1 MNSSVPEID
10 RLTVRPLQ
18 YRDVD
23 AINALVSECVA
34 QENSKR
40 LVTIDRELEQVGSW
54 YGLKRFLSFL
64 PHSYYHGWRIYVAQH
79 QQKVLGLIQ
88 VSSLNSTRST
98 WRVERVL
105 LNSNS
110 PQLELL
116 KSQKEIGSQLLRYC
130 LENIWQAR
138 TWMLEVNVNE
148 KNHLALY
155 RENGFQ
161 PVAQMTYWQISPQLL
176 EQLAEQNPDLPN
188 FLPVS
193 NADASLLYQLDCV
206 SMPPLLRQVFDRH
219 VDDFKSSLIQTA
231 VAQIRQWLNNTDVV
245 SGYVFEPQRKVAI
258 GYFKLESSQDG
269 SRPHKA
275 QLTVNPAYTWL
286 YPKLIV
292 QMAQIVQ
299 KMTAGQ
305 LKNKQA
311 LSSQSLEIV
320 SADYQPEREE
330 YLNKIGATPVENTLL
345 MSRSVWHK
353 IKETKPLEGLQLS
366 DMLQGL
372 KPARTP
378 IPSRISLLKSISG
391 SYHNTVRQKN
401 IFSAKLH
408 QPENSNSEARY
419 SRDRRQPSREL
430 NSVRDSSEP
439 PSNGVVQ

>member
-1 MNSSVPEID
+1 
-10 RLTVRPLQ
+10 
-18 YRDVD
+18 
-23 AINALVSECVA
+23 
-34 QENSKR
+34 
-40 LVTIDRELEQVGSW
+40 
-54 YGLKRFLSFL
+54 
-64 PHSYYHGWRIYVAQH
+64 
-79 QQKVLGLIQ
+79 
-88 VSSLNSTRST
+88 
-98 WRVERVL
+98 VL

-116 KSQKEIGSQLLRYC
+116 QSQKEIGSQLLRYC

-161 PVAQMTYWQISPQLL
+161 PVAQMTYWQLSPELIA
-176 EQLAEQNPDLPN
+176 QLAQQNPDLPN

-193 NADASLLYQLDCV
+193 NADASLLYQLDCI

-219 VDDFKSSLIQTA
+219 VDDFKTSLIQVA
-231 VAQIRQWLNNTDVV
+231 VGQIRQWLNQTDVV

-258 GYFKLESSQDG
+258 GYLKLESSQDG

-286 YPKLIV
+286 YPKLIA

-299 KMTAGQ
+299 KLTEKQ
-305 LKNKQA
+305 QNKSGKASKLNAQY
-311 LSSQSLEIV
+311 LEIV

-330 YLNKIGATPVENTLL
+330 YLNKIGANAVEHTLL

-353 IKETKPLEGLQLS
+353 IRETKPLEGLQLS

-378 IPSRISLLKSISG
+378 IPSRISLLKSIAG
-391 SYHNTVRQKN
+391 SYQNTLRQKN
-401 IFSAKLH
+401 IFSAK
-408 QPENSNSEARY
+408 SNQTPDC
-419 SRDRRQPSREL
+419 DRHTSP
-430 NSVRDSSEP
+430 DSSEP
-439 PSNGVVQ
+439 PSNGVIQ